1 MATFSDRFRELRKEK
16 GLSQRELANV
26 LHMSNSAVA
35 MYETGKRQPDLEALE
50 KIADYFNVD
59 MDYLLGR
66 KDTTMRYI
74 EVRPDGQQSEY
85 YEDATVA
92 SVADKLRKNPEY
104 RVAFDAL
111 SNSKIEDVNFV
122 TKLIEKMSD

>member
-1 MATFSDRFRELRKEK
+1 MATFSDRFRDLRKEK
-16 GLSQRELANV
+16 GLSQRELAAV

-50 KIADYFNVD
+50 KIADFFNVD

-66 KDTTMRYI
+66 KDTTMRYV
-74 EVRPDGQQSEY
+74 EVHPDGQQLEY

-111 SNSKIEDVNFV
+111 SNSKIEDVEFV
-122 TKLIEKMSD
+122 TKFIERMSD